1 MPDILV
7 TIPGWLG
14 LLWQFAWIASLFA
27 LSGIGIVALILLF
40 MGDGE

>member
-14 LLWQFAWIASLFA
+14 LLWQFAWIATLFT
-27 LSGIGIVALILLF
+27 LSGIGIVAVILVY
-40 MGDGE
+40 MGDDE